1 MKQESLFSKEM
12 DSGAPLAARV
22 RPQTLAEYV
31 GQEQLLGPGKILRE
45 MIEKDQVSSMIFCG
59 PPGVGK
65 TTLAEIIAKQTHSV
79 FITFSA
85 VNSGIKEIRKIMKEA
100 EENRELGQRTIL
112 FIDEIHRFNKA
123 QQDAFLPYVERGSIV
138 LIGATTENPSFE
150 INSALLSRT
159 KVFVL
164 KSLTSKDILQVL
176 KNALASPKAFPGLV
190 IAISEKALGE
200 IALFSNGD
208 ARVALN
214 TLEMAVI
221 NGDKE
226 GKNVTVDPDILQ
238 DLIGKKTL
246 LYDKN
251 GEEHYNII
259 SALHK
264 SMRNSDADAA
274 VYWLARMLEGG
285 EDPLYIARRLVR
297 FASEDIGLADTNALN
312 LAINVFQAC
321 QFLGMPECDV
331 HLTECVIYLA
341 LAPKS
346 NAVYKARNEVKAD
359 IKRTLNEPV
368 PLQIRNGVTNLM
380 KDIGYGKGYQYAHH
394 EKDKLTTME
403 TVPESICGHQYYFPT
418 EQGNEGR
425 FKKRLEYIKEWKK
438 THQPKNE
445 K

>member
-45 MIEKDQVSSMIFCG
+45 MIEKDQVSSMIFWG

-403 TVPESICGHQYYFPT
+403 TVPESIRGHQYYFPT